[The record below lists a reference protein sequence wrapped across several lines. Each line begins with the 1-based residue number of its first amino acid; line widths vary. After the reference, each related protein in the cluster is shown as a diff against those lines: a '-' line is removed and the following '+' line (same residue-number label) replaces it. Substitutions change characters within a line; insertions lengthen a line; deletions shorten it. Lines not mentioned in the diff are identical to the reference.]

1 MINKK
6 KDDQANQYIRKKI
19 REARNEAGDTQ
30 ADLAKVL
37 EKTRVAISDLERG
50 RVAVNA
56 SDLSLIAAYY
66 EKPISFFFHPEN
78 KVKREEL
85 KPVEEELIMTYR
97 QLPDTQKKITLEYTK
112 QQLKIYEKARESKVS
127 DIQKE
132 IKRN

>member
-1 MINKK
+1 MFNKK

-66 EKPISFFFHPEN
+66 EKPISYFFHPIN
-78 KVKREEL
+78 KITKSDL
-85 KPVEEELIMTYR
+85 STLEEELIMTFR
-97 QLPDTQKKITLEYTK
+97 MLPNTQKKIALEYVK
-112 QQLKIYEKARESKVS
+112 QQAAISEKAR
-127 DIQKE
+127 Q
-132 IKRN
+132 

>member
-1 MINKK
+1 LFHKK

-66 EKPISFFFHPEN
+66 EKPISYFFHPIN
-78 KVKREEL
+78 KTTRSDL
-85 KPVEEELIMTYR
+85 SPIEEELIMVFR
-97 QLPDTQKKITLEYTK
+97 QLPDTQRLISLEYIK
-112 QQLKIYEKARESKVS
+112 QQLRIVENSKRS
-127 DIQKE
+127 
-132 IKRN
+132 